1 MYINFIP
8 IRPKTE
14 FIDLLDTLWYI
25 FVKEDDI
32 DFVIFCRIFKSKEVN
47 ARIIFEKL
55 FYIFFLKLTELS
67 FPLKNQQVLGKLFAL
82 IDTDKAG
89 AGQVSVNQVMASITE
104 YTSER
109 LVHS

>member
-55 FYIFFLKLTELS
+55 FNIFFKANGTLLS
-67 FPLKNQQVLGKLFAL
+67 IEKSSGVG
-82 IDTDKAG
+82 
-89 AGQVSVNQVMASITE
+89 
-104 YTSER
+104 
-109 LVHS
+109 